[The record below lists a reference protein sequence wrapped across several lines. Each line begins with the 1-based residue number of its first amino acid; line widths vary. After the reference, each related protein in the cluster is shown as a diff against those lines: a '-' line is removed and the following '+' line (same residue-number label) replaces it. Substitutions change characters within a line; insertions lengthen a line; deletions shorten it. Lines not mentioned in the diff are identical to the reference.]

1 MDGILLVDKAP
12 GKTSHDVVAAER
24 RRLGTSKVGHAGTL
38 DPSATGLLVLG
49 VGRALRLLEFLE
61 VQDKEYEVEIEFGTL
76 TDTDDAGGKPVGT
89 APAPDRATLE
99 AALGRLRGEILQTP
113 PAYAAIKVGGRKLY
127 QYARE
132 GKTVTAAPR
141 AVRVDRLE
149 LLSYESPRGRFLVK
163 GSKGLYVRA
172 LARDLGGHVTRLRR
186 TASGAFRVEQAG
198 PELLPMEAA
207 VTHLPEIVLNAEE
220 ASSFRNGR
228 ELARSVDA
236 DRVRVT
242 EAGRLIGIGRRTE
255 GGMRPL
261 KVLG

>member
-1 MDGILLVDKAP
+1 MDGILLVDKGP

-24 RRLGTSKVGHAGTL
+24 RRLGTPKVGHAGTL

-61 VQDKEYEVEIEFGTL
+61 VQDKEYEVEITFGTL
-76 TDTDDAGGKPVGT
+76 TDTDDADGRPVGT
-89 APAPDRATLE
+89 APVPDGAALE
-99 AALGRLRGEILQTP
+99 AALGRLRGAILQTP

-132 GKTVTAAPR
+132 GKAAAAAPR
-141 AVRVDRLE
+141 AVRVDRLD
-149 LLSYESPRGRFLVK
+149 LLSYEPPRGRFLVK

-186 TASGAFRVEQAG
+186 TASGVFRVEQAG
-198 PELLPMEAA
+198 PTLLPMETA
-207 VTHLPEIVLNAEE
+207 VAHLPEVVLDAEE
-220 ASSFRNGR
+220 ASRFRNGR
-228 ELARSVDA
+228 ELARTVDA
-236 DRVRVT
+236 DRVRVSD
-242 EAGRLIGIGRRTE
+242 GIRLIGIGRRSE
-255 GGMRPL
+255 GGLRPS